1 MSFAVSLTR
10 RAAASRLALAAL
22 ALSGAG
28 LAAPAAAAGRTPSQ
42 RLAALADAWY
52 RERFSLF
59 PLDATENTGDPA
71 YESQLTIDIA
81 PAHLARQQR
90 FHTRTLASL
99 AAIDPKGL
107 DATEQVTH
115 ALLKHESEDAL
126 TLLRFP
132 THLMPVGHMSS
143 LPVRLGEWASGKGS
157 QPMRTA
163 QHYHHFLARLGKLP
177 AWIDQAIANMEEG
190 LARGIVL
197 PRTIV
202 ERTLP
207 QLEAL
212 VPQDAEKSPYLAGV
226 QAFPETVP
234 QAERARIARGY
245 RRVVDLSIAPA
256 VRKLH
261 SFMRDRYLPQARATS
276 GYNALPQGA
285 QWYAALVR
293 SHTTT
298 SLTPAEI
305 HALGLREVER
315 IRREMEGVKAKF
327 GFEGPLNDF
336 LLSLDKRPELTP
348 FRTEEEVLAAYAAL
362 NEKVKSGLP
371 ALFER
376 APKAPLRIR
385 AVDPLSR
392 DTASDNY
399 VPPAVDGSRPGTFF
413 TVIQDPAQY
422 KTTGMTA
429 LFLHEGQPGH
439 HYQIGLQQE
448 LQVPKFRRSL
458 WYTAHGEGWALYAES
473 LGRELGLFDDPN
485 AYLGRLL
492 MELHRALRLVVDTG
506 LHDLGWTREHA
517 IAVLQEKE
525 ARSEASARRAIE
537 RYMAWPGQAL
547 AYKVGELKLLELRAR
562 AREKLGTRFD
572 IRKFHGVV
580 LDAGMLPL
588 SMLESRVD
596 AWIARGGA

>member
-1 MSFAVSLTR
+1 MTLAHSITR
-10 RAAASRLALAAL
+10 RAAAGRLAMAAL
-22 ALSGAG
+22 ALSAG
-28 LAAPAAAAGRTPSQ
+28 LPLPAAAARTPSQ

-52 RERFSLF
+52 RERYALF
-59 PLDATENTGDPA
+59 PIDATENTGDAA
-71 YESQLTIDIA
+71 YESALTIDIA

-90 FHTRTLASL
+90 FHGRTLAAL
-99 AAIDPKGL
+99 KAIDPARL
-107 DATEQVTH
+107 DPTEQVTY
-115 ALLKHESEDAL
+115 ALLRHESEDAL
-126 TLLRFP
+126 SLLRFP
-132 THLMPVGHMSS
+132 SHLLPVGHMSS

-157 QPMRTA
+157 QPMKTA
-163 QHYHHFLARLGKLP
+163 AHYHHFLARLGRLP
-177 AWIDQAIANMEEG
+177 EWIDQAIVNMQEG
-190 LARGIVL
+190 MARGVVQ
-197 PRTIV
+197 PRAIV

-212 VPQDAEKSPYLAGV
+212 VPPDLDKSPYLFGV
-226 QAFPETVP
+226 QAFPDTVP
-234 QAERARIARGY
+234 KAERERIARAY
-245 RRVVDLSIAPA
+245 RRVVEDSIAPS
-256 VRKLH
+256 VRKLIA
-261 SFMRDRYLPQARATS
+261 FMRDRYLPQARTS
-276 GYNALPQGA
+276 SGWNALPQGA
-285 QWYAALVR
+285 EWYAALVR

-298 SLTPAEI
+298 SLTPVEI

-315 IRREMEGVKAKF
+315 IRRDMEAVKAKF
-327 GFEGPLNDF
+327 GFEGPLNEF
-336 LLSLDKRPELTP
+336 LLSLDKRPELFP

-362 NEKVKSGLP
+362 NEKVKAGLP

-399 VPPAVDGSRPGTFF
+399 VSPSADGSRPGTFF
-413 TVIQDPAQY
+413 TVIQDPTKY
-422 KTTGMTA
+422 RTTGMTA

-458 WYTAHGEGWALYAES
+458 WYNAHGEGWALYAES
-473 LGRELGLFDDPN
+473 LGRELGLFEDPN

-506 LHDLGWTREHA
+506 LHDQGWTREQA
-517 IAVLQEKE
+517 IALLIEKE
-525 ARSEASARRAIE
+525 GRSEESARRAIE

-547 AYKVGELKLLELRAR
+547 AYKVGELKLLELRTRAR
-562 AREKLGTRFD
+562 AKLGAKFD
-572 IRKFHGVV
+572 IRRFHSVV

-596 AWIARGGA
+596 AWIAKEGA